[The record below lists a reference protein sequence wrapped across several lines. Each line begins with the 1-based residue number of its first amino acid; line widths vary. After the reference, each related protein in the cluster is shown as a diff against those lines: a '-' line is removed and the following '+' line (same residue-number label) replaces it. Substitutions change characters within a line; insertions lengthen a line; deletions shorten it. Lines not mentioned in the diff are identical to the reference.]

1 MSSGTSGRPRIA
13 LALPL
18 TDGASARL
26 ASDFDAVAP
35 EAPIGMDKLIALAES
50 HRAEGLVIWPG
61 LIFDAATIAR
71 LPASVR
77 ALSTVSVGF
86 DHVDIRAANARG
98 ITVTNTPDVVTEDT
112 ADTHMLLLL
121 GAARRA
127 KEHVRNMD
135 TGWSIRNG
143 FAQGLGV
150 QVTGKTMG
158 IVGMGRI
165 GRAVAQR
172 ARGFD
177 MPILYHNRTRLPPEL
192 EQGARYF
199 AQFDD
204 MLPHC
209 QVLSLNLPGGSGA
222 LMTREKFALLPKG
235 AVFVNSAR
243 GSLVDE
249 DALIEALTNGQLSSA
264 GLDVFQREPKY
275 DQRLNE
281 LPNTFLLPHIG
292 SATTETRDAV
302 GLRALDNLLA
312 VLMGRPAPDEVT
324 A

>member
-1 MSSGTSGRPRIA
+1 MAVAKPRIA

-18 TDGASARL
+18 TEAAAARL
-26 ASDFDAVAP
+26 ASDFDAVVP
-35 EAPIGMDKLIALAES
+35 ESPIGMDKLIELAAA
-50 HRAEGLVIWPG
+50 HKAEGLVSWPG
-61 LIFDAATIAR
+61 LIFDAATLAR

-77 ALSTVSVGF
+77 ALATVSVGF
-86 DHVDIRAANARG
+86 DHVDIAAANARG
-98 ITVTNTPDVVTEDT
+98 IIVTHTPDVVTEDT

-135 TGWSIRNG
+135 DGWSIRNG

-177 MPILYHNRTRLPPEL
+177 MPIIYHNRTRLPDAL

-199 AQFDD
+199 ASLDD

-209 QVLSLNLPGGSGA
+209 QVLSLNLPGGGGA
-222 LMTREKFALLPKG
+222 LMTREAFGRLPRG

-249 DALIEALTNGQLSSA
+249 DALIEALSSGQLSAA
-264 GLDVFQREPKY
+264 GLDVFQKEPKY
-275 DQRLNE
+275 DQRLNA

-302 GLRALDNLLA
+302 GFRALGNLAEVLA
-312 VLMGRPAPDEVT
+312 GRPALDEVKP